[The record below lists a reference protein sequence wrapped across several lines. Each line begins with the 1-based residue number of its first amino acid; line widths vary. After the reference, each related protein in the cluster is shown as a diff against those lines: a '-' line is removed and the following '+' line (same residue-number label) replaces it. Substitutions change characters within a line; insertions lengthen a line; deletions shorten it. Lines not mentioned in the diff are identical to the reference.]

1 MNRIAEL
8 RKEKRMN
15 QISLA
20 MKLNVSQK
28 MISAYENGKNEP
40 SIDLLMRMADLFN
53 VSTDYLIGYSDSR
66 SPGHQISDTFY
77 TDLSKNELM
86 RIYDKLS
93 DKNKSLVQGYILGL
107 FASQEPEMKDPPAG
121 LSSQNRL

>member
-20 MKLNVSQK
+20 LKLNVSQK
-28 MISAYENGKNEP
+28 IISAYENGKNEP

-53 VSTDYLIGYSDSR
+53 VSIDYLIGYSDSR
-66 SPGHQISDTFY
+66 STGHQVGDTFY
-77 TDLSKNELM
+77 SDLSKNELM
-86 RIYDKLS
+86 KLYDKLS

-107 FASQEPEMKDPPAG
+107 FAGQEPDDRD
-121 LSSQNRL
+121 SQD

>member
-1 MNRIAEL
+1 
-8 RKEKRMN
+8 MN

-66 SPGHQISDTFY
+66 SPGHQIGDTFY